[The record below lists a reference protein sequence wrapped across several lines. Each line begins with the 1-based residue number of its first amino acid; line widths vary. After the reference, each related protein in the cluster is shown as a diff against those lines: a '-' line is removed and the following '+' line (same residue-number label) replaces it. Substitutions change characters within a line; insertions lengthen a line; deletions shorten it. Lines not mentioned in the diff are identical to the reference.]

1 MFKFKLQSVL
11 EYRINVEEKILGDYS
26 DIRRRLEA
34 ERELLNTLIA
44 ERESMLSDLRQMQST
59 LLRAQ
64 DIASRVSYI
73 EAIRLKELDQINI
86 IQEVTGLVESKRKE
100 LVEAVKN
107 RKILENLK
115 ERQSDEYQK
124 TMNDL
129 EQKSSDEMSVLKFG
143 RRET

>member
-26 DIRRRLEA
+26 DIRRRLET